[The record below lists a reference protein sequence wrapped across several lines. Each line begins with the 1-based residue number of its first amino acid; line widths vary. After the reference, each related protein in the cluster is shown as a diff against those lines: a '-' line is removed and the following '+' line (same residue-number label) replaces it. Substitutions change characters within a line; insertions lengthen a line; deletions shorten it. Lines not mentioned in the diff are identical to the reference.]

1 MDKKILVVILVV
13 VVAVVCF
20 YAGVKY
26 QGSKTPDLEAMISAR
41 FSQGESAGDHTAGI
55 RAGRFGGMAAGDFTG
70 GKIISKDDQ
79 SIIVELTDTDGVS
92 GSKIVFFSD
101 STGISKTDEGTTE
114 DLAVG
119 MQVMVVGSTNED
131 GSITAETIQIRPDV
145 LRVGDRL
152 TN

>member
-26 QGSKTPDLEAMISAR
+26 QGGKTPDLEATMTDR
-41 FSQGESAGDHTAGI
+41 FNQVAGDHTAGM
-55 RAGRFGGMAAGDFTG
+55 RAGRFSQMAGGDFTG

-79 SIIVELTDTDGVS
+79 SITVELTDTDGVS

-101 STGISKTDEGTTE
+101 STSISKTSEGTTV

-119 MQVMVVGSTNED
+119 TQVMVGGAANED
-131 GSITAETIQIRPDV
+131 GSITAQTIQIRPEV
-145 LRVGDRL
+145 FRMQQVPS
-152 TN
+152 N